1 MGTDKIKERAE
12 IQLEVKKNLEMDKST
27 EGEISNQ
34 QLQENICPAI
44 KNMNS
49 IIQENQKKMFESMQ
63 PIVQWQANLRSVFE
77 SFRNSILSQTQE
89 LESTLKQ
96 AFSVKYDF
104 SELTES
110 VRRMSGIISESI
122 QKIRI
127 PMISEERK
135 QELIEAHKLWGSYGW
150 TMNPCAKAKMLF
162 GSMPT
167 DKKTADAI
175 ALKQCSA
182 QEMEEIFEFISKNKR
197 VKKVDFKEAVFDY
210 KHRQYK
216 SCALILFSL
225 VDAVLIRLQKKSDL
239 NGKRRKVGL
248 NAVSEARKR
257 TETDVNIKLFFCAM
271 FYTNLFACLEKV
283 FEGGKDFKNQP
294 DVINRNFLDHGMM
307 TKKVRKKDCI
317 QLFLLYYNMLELLDM
332 IY

>member
-1 MGTDKIKERAE
+1 MDSNETNKKTK
-12 IQLEVKKNLEMDKST
+12 IQLEIERNPEMDKLI
-27 EGEISNQ
+27 GREISEQ
-34 QLQENICPAI
+34 QLQKIISPTISPVI

-49 IIQENQKKMFESMQ
+49 IIQKNQASMLGLLQ
-63 PIVQWQANLRSVFE
+63 TNMNYALEPFKNSV
-77 SFRNSILSQTQE
+77 LGQMQE
-89 LESTLKQ
+89 LVEVWKQ

-104 SELTES
+104 SELSESARRMSEIISES
-110 VRRMSGIISESI
+110 VRRL
-122 QKIRI
+122 RI
-127 PMISEERK
+127 PTLSEERK

-150 TMNPCAKAKMLF
+150 TMNPCENVKKIF
-162 GSMPT
+162 KYMPT
-167 DKKTADAI
+167 DKKSADAI
-175 ALKQCSA
+175 ALKQCSG
-182 QEMEEIFEFISKNKR
+182 QKMEQIFEIISETKR
-197 VKKVDFKEAVFDY
+197 VKKADFEEAVFDY
-210 KHRQYK
+210 NHRQYK

-239 NGKRRKVGL
+239 KGKRREVGL
-248 NAVSEARKR
+248 RAVSKAKTR
-257 TETDVNIKLFFCAM
+257 TETDINVQMLFIAM

>member
-1 MGTDKIKERAE
+1 MDSNETNKKTK
-12 IQLEVKKNLEMDKST
+12 IQLEIERNPEMDKLI
-27 EGEISNQ
+27 GREISEQ
-34 QLQENICPAI
+34 QLQKIISPTISPVI

-49 IIQENQKKMFESMQ
+49 IIQKNQASMLGLLQ
-63 PIVQWQANLRSVFE
+63 TNMNYALEPFKNSV
-77 SFRNSILSQTQE
+77 LGQMQE
-89 LESTLKQ
+89 LVEVWKQ
-96 AFSVKYDF
+96 AFSVKSARRM
-104 SELTES
+104 SEIISES
-110 VRRMSGIISESI
+110 VRRL
-122 QKIRI
+122 RI
-127 PMISEERK
+127 PTLSEERK

-150 TMNPCAKAKMLF
+150 TMNPCENVKKIF
-162 GSMPT
+162 KYMPT
-167 DKKTADAI
+167 DKKSADAI
-175 ALKQCSA
+175 ALKQCSG
-182 QEMEEIFEFISKNKR
+182 QKMKQIFESISETKR
-197 VKKVDFKEAVFDY
+197 VKKADFEEAVFDY
-210 KHRQYK
+210 NHRQYK

-239 NGKRRKVGL
+239 KGKRREVGL
-248 NAVSEARKR
+248 RAVSKAKTR
-257 TETDVNIKLFFCAM
+257 TETDINVQMLFIAM